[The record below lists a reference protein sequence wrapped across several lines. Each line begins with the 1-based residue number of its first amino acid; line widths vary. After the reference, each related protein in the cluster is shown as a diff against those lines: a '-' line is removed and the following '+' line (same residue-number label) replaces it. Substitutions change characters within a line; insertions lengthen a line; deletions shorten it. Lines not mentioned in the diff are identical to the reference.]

1 MEVFKMRK
9 VYLTRD
15 KSFVG
20 CLGKLNVYVEDVANA
35 ETVIADIPCRKVCK
49 IANGETIS
57 FDIPD
62 EEVRVIVIADK
73 LSKNLCNDYYRVP
86 AGVSDVEIGGKCT
99 YNPGAG
105 NPFRFHGVTDE
116 DVLANRKRTGR
127 KGLMVL
133 IIAAL
138 IGIIAGTVGNMD
150 SLFVNEKEFNATEF
164 SITLT
169 TQFAEDYEDGTYY
182 FGSRDCSVAAT
193 VFDFDE
199 YPNITQMSEVEFL
212 NLLKSSD
219 IFSASAQL
227 KNLEGLSVVEVQAE
241 SQAGDIRSCLAVFKK
256 SEEAFYIFKFG
267 CENEKYQEY
276 RNQFIDWAKTIVI
289 K

>member
-1 MEVFKMRK
+1 MRK

-49 IANGETIS
+49 IANGETVS

-116 DVLANRKRTGR
+116 DILANRKRTGR
-127 KGLMVL
+127 KGLVVL

-138 IGIIAGTVGNMD
+138 IGFVMGFVGNMD
-150 SLFVNEKEFNATEF
+150 TLFVNDKVFTADEFE
-164 SITLT
+164 ITLT

-182 FGSRDCSVAAT
+182 FGSRDSSVAVT

-199 YPNITQMSEVEFL
+199 YAGIAQMSEREFL
-212 NLLKSSD
+212 NLLKSNE
-219 IFSASAQL
+219 IFSISAEL
-227 KNLEGLSVVEVQAE
+227 KNLEGLLVVEEQAE
-241 SQAGDIRSCLAVFKK
+241 SQAGDIRSYLTVFIK
-256 SEEAFYIFKFG
+256 SDEAFYIFEFG

>member
-1 MEVFKMRK
+1 MRK

-49 IANGETIS
+49 IANGETVS
-57 FDIPD
+57 VDIPD

-116 DVLANRKRTGR
+116 DILANRKRTGR
-127 KGLMVL
+127 KGLVVL
-133 IIAAL
+133 IVAAL
-138 IGIIAGTVGNMD
+138 IGFVMGFVGNMD
-150 SLFVNEKEFNATEF
+150 TLFVNDKVFTADEFE
-164 SITLT
+164 ITLT

-182 FGSRDCSVAAT
+182 FGSRDSSVAVT

-199 YPNITQMSEVEFL
+199 YAGIAQMSEREFL
-212 NLLKSSD
+212 NLLKSNE
-219 IFSASAQL
+219 IFSISAEL
-227 KNLEGLSVVEVQAE
+227 KNLEGLLVVEEQAE
-241 SQAGDIRSCLAVFKK
+241 SQAGDIRSSLTVFIK
-256 SEEAFYIFKFG
+256 SDEAFYIFEFG